1 MLSKIY
7 IYIYIYIFFFWT
19 VTVVVLLLSGQFNTS
34 TLILGRPGTCEKIG
48 LFQCNNGKCIS
59 RFYICNSHDDCGDN
73 SDESKTTGAFCGML
87 LDTFVS
93 LTKIFSLT
101 CYDSLNYVKTNVNL
115 LRVALKI
122 RTKKIFLVNLF
133 KMVFTYG
140 H

>member
-1 MLSKIY
+1 M
-7 IYIYIYIFFFWT
+7 
-19 VTVVVLLLSGQFNTS
+19 LLSGQFNTS
-34 TLILGRPGTCEKIG
+34 ILILGRPGTCEKYG

-59 RFYICNSHDDCGDN
+59 RFSICDSLNDCGDN

-122 RTKKIFLVNLF
+122 GSKKIFLVNLF